1 MKPVADRVEI
11 IRDRT
16 LTDWLISLLS
26 TTWSGSRSAA
36 PNLSCDPGD
45 LGQSICPARVCLDAT
60 PHFGGG
66 LTEYRDFRRVFSGTA
81 APNRVRVS
89 KRNKR
94 GNHAP
99 DFTSDRGFRR
109 RLSVRRLGGNHRLPG
124 DTEREVEVPPT
135 TSNASGD
142 VLATLDTGSKKLNY
156 TITYF
161 GLSGPATAAHFHG
174 PAAAGANAG
183 VAVPIGSNPANPFT
197 GSVDLTE
204 AQMKDLK
211 AGNGYANVRTEAN
224 KGGEIRGQ
232 LMRVK

>member
-1 MKPVADRVEI
+1 MF
-11 IRDRT
+11 RT
-16 LTDWLISLLS
+16 LLL
-26 TTWSGSRSAA
+26 TAAFAVGFLSAA
-36 PNLSCDPGD
+36 SAATIDYRATLSGK
-45 LGQSICPARVCLDAT
+45 S
-60 PHFGGG
+60 
-66 LTEYRDFRRVFSGTA
+66 
-81 APNRVRVS
+81 
-89 KRNKR
+89 
-94 GNHAP
+94 
-99 DFTSDRGFRR
+99 
-109 RLSVRRLGGNHRLPG
+109 
-124 DTEREVEVPPT
+124 EVPPT

-183 VAVPIGSNPANPFT
+183 VAVPIGSNPASPST

-204 AQMKDLK
+204 AQMKDLE
-211 AGNGYANVRTEAN
+211 AGNWYANVHTEAN